1 MATTTTNYGLTKPEG
16 SDFYDIGVQN
26 DNMDIID
33 KQMKANA
40 KDIAQLN
47 SEYTILMNGNIQD
60 SGLKI
65 LSLGNKILLQGVC
78 YLPFDFDQTTPV
90 CTIKKNGTNIKSSDD
105 QSGLVTP
112 IYIDGETNHS
122 VIICKKGSSEFYP
135 NSTLKAGYWFVSALF
150 LVD

>member
-1 MATTTTNYGLTKPEG
+1 MCALYSFPLRRIRRLP
-16 SDFYDIGVQN
+16 
-26 DNMDIID
+26 
-33 KQMKANA
+33 
-40 KDIAQLN
+40 QLN
-47 SEYTILMNGNIQD
+47 SEYTILLNGNIQE

>member
-1 MATTTTNYGLTKPEG
+1 MAYTKKTWVKG
-16 SDFYDIGVQN
+16 STPLSAENFNHMEQGIAD
-26 DNMDIID
+26 
-33 KQMKANA
+33 AHSS
-40 KDIAQLN
+40 IAQLN